1 MVLPPDMDAPQFPFL
16 RLMLPRAIL
25 SLLAACLV
33 VSCATSPDT
42 PSPQADARAPAAADA
57 GIERVVLQAYRAIGD
72 RHLYEPNFRNLS
84 VEAYRGFASSD
95 SMLALEASDGS
106 LTVKR
111 NGKEIVSRPAP
122 ADTADGRAWG
132 NTLTELMAGS
142 IEASAVQDGSPA
154 AKAGVQIGDQILA
167 IDSDSMID
175 RPLSDVVA
183 KLRGAVGAPVNMTVL
198 RPSQG
203 AELTLAM
210 KRSRIVPTT
219 VVYERRGDVA
229 LIHLTGFNTATTD
242 NLRAALDKAKADIGK
257 DLAGLIIDMRSNR
270 GGLLDQ
276 AQSVSEVFI
285 ADGTIFSTNGR
296 HPDSKRTYRS
306 SNGRANG
313 NQLPIV
319 VLMNGGS
326 ASDAEIVAA
335 ALQDR
340 GRAVVIGTT
349 SYGKGT
355 VQTVVRLANE
365 GELILTWSRLQ
376 APSGYTWNELGV
388 LPNICTSK
396 VGDASKLGVAS
407 VDSNHTSLMR
417 WHALRN
423 PTPQEVSDLR
433 QICPPGEAEQLKS
446 LMLSIAG
453 LGGNLAITLDRLPPD
468 VPPDAA
474 EAGRIRIGRMEAL
487 FEARLAAI
495 QTAFQN
501 AEPLQAD
508 ETEIREAVDAWQ
520 AWALETRKSLLQLNC
535 HPLSLARITGFA
547 ERYRLMG
554 EDILTLGRQ
563 LAQLRLPLYM
573 GDYSL

>member
-1 MVLPPDMDAPQFPFL
+1 MEMPQFPFL
-16 RLMLPRAIL
+16 RSTLPRAAA

-42 PSPQADARAPAAADA
+42 PSSQADARSPAAGDA

-84 VEAYRGFASSD
+84 VEAYRGFASGD
-95 SMLALEASDGS
+95 SALVLEASDSS

-111 NGKEIVSRPAP
+111 DGKEIVSRPAP

-132 NTLTELMAGS
+132 SILTELMAGS
-142 IEASAVQDGSPA
+142 IDASPALQQADRQALIRQAMTATTKQLDRNSRYADPDEAKDNRFQRDGGGGVGITVERTDEKKILIRAVQEGSPA
-154 AKAGVQIGDQILA
+154 AKAGIQIGDQILA
-167 IDSDSMID
+167 IDGDSMID

-183 KLRGAVGAPVNMTVL
+183 KLRGSVGAPVTMTVF
-198 RPSQG
+198 RASTG
-203 AELTLAM
+203 GELALPM
-210 KRSRIVPTT
+210 KRGRIVPTT

-257 DLAGLIIDMRSNR
+257 DLTGIIIDMRSNR

-296 HPDSKRTYRS
+296 HPDSRRTYRS
-306 SNGRANG
+306 SNGRASG
-313 NQLPIV
+313 QIPIV

-326 ASDAEIVAA
+326 ASAAEIVAA

-340 GRAVVIGTT
+340 GRAVVVGTT

-396 VGDASKLGVAS
+396 VGDASKLGTAS
-407 VDSNHTSLMR
+407 VDSNQGQLMR

-423 PTPQEVSDLR
+423 PTPQEVADLR
-433 QICPPGEAEQLKS
+433 KICPPGEAAPE
-446 LMLSIAG
+446 ADVD
-453 LGGNLAITLDRLPPD
+453 LAVRLLHDRALYAHA
-468 VPPDAA
+468 VQSATYQAA
-474 EAGRIRIGRMEAL
+474 
-487 FEARLAAI
+487 AR
-495 QTAFQN
+495 
-501 AEPLQAD
+501 P
-508 ETEIREAVDAWQ
+508 
-520 AWALETRKSLLQLNC
+520 
-535 HPLSLARITGFA
+535 
-547 ERYRLMG
+547 
-554 EDILTLGRQ
+554 
-563 LAQLRLPLYM
+563 
-573 GDYSL
+573 

>member
-1 MVLPPDMDAPQFPFL
+1 MEVPQFPFL
-16 RLMLPRAIL
+16 QSMLPRAAAA
-25 SLLAACLV
+25 LLAACLV

-42 PSPQADARAPAAADA
+42 PSSQADGRSPATGDA

-95 SMLALEASDGS
+95 STLVLEASDSS

-111 NGKEIVSRPAP
+111 EGKEIVSRPAP
-122 ADTADGRAWG
+122 ADTTDGRAWG
-132 NTLTELMAGS
+132 NTLTELMTGS
-142 IEASAVQDGSPA
+142 IDASPALQQIDRQVLIRQAMTATTKQLDRNSRYADPDEARDNRFQRDGGGGVGITVERTDEKKILIRAVQEGSPA
-154 AKAGVQIGDQILA
+154 AKAGITIGDQILA

-183 KLRGAVGAPVNMTVL
+183 KLRGTIGAPVTMKVL
-198 RPSQG
+198 RASTG
-203 AELTLAM
+203 AELTLPM
-210 KRSRIVPTT
+210 KRGRIVPTT

-229 LIHLTGFNTATTD
+229 LIHLTGFNTATTE
-242 NLRAALDKAKADIGK
+242 NLRAALDKAGAEIGK
-257 DLAGLIIDMRSNR
+257 NLAGVIIDMRSNR

-306 SNGRANG
+306 SNGRAVAG
-313 NQLPIV
+313 QLPIV

-326 ASDAEIVAA
+326 ASAAEIVAA

-396 VGDASKLGVAS
+396 VGDATKLGTAS
-407 VDSNHTSLMR
+407 VDSNQGQLMR

-423 PTPQEVSDLR
+423 PTQQEVTDLR
-433 QICPPGEAEQLKS
+433 KICPPGETAPEAD
-446 LMLSIAG
+446 ID
-453 LGGNLAITLDRLPPD
+453 LA
-468 VPPDAA
+468 
-474 EAGRIRIGRMEAL
+474 
-487 FEARLAAI
+487 
-495 QTAFQN
+495 
-501 AEPLQAD
+501 
-508 ETEIREAVDAWQ
+508 
-520 AWALETRKSLLQLNC
+520 
-535 HPLSLARITGFA
+535 
-547 ERYRLMG
+547 YRLLH
-554 EDILTLGRQ
+554 DR
-563 LAQLRLPLYM
+563 ALYAHAVQSAT
-573 GDYSL
+573 YQAAARP

>member
-1 MVLPPDMDAPQFPFL
+1 M
-16 RLMLPRAIL
+16 
-25 SLLAACLV
+25 SLVAACLV

-42 PSPQADARAPAAADA
+42 PDSQATGRSPSSTADV

-84 VEAYRGFASSD
+84 VEAYRGFASTD
-95 SMLALEASDGS
+95 AALVLEASDSS

-111 NGKEIVSRPAP
+111 DGKDIVSRPAP
-122 ADTADGRAWG
+122 SDTTDGRAWG
-132 NTLTELMAGS
+132 GALVELMAGS
-142 IEASAVQDGSPA
+142 INASPALQQADRQALIRQAMTATTKQLDRNSRYADPDEARDNRFQRDGGGGIGITVERTDEKKIMIRAVQEGSPA
-154 AKAGVQIGDQILA
+154 AKAGVQLGDQILA
-167 IDSDSMID
+167 IDSESMID
-175 RPLSDVVA
+175 RPLSDVVS
-183 KLRGAVGAPVNMTVL
+183 KLRGAVGAPVTMTVL
-198 RPSQG
+198 RASQG
-203 AELTLAM
+203 AELALPM
-210 KRSRIVPTT
+210 KRGRIVPTT

-229 LIHLTGFNTATTD
+229 LIRLTGFNTATTD
-242 NLRAALDKAKADIGK
+242 NLRTALDKAKADIGK
-257 DLAGLIIDMRSNR
+257 DLAGIIIDMRSNR

-306 SNGRANG
+306 SNSRAG
-313 NQLPIV
+313 SGQLPIV

-326 ASDAEIVAA
+326 ASAAEIVAA

-396 VGDASKLGVAS
+396 IGGASKLGTAS
-407 VDSNHTSLMR
+407 VDSNQGSLIR

-423 PTPQEVSDLR
+423 PTQEEVTDLR
-433 QICPPGEAEQLKS
+433 KICPPG
-446 LMLSIAG
+446 
-453 LGGNLAITLDRLPPD
+453 
-468 VPPDAA
+468 DAA
-474 EAGRIRIGRMEAL
+474 PEADVD
-487 FEARLAAI
+487 LA
-495 QTAFQN
+495 
-501 AEPLQAD
+501 
-508 ETEIREAVDAWQ
+508 
-520 AWALETRKSLLQLNC
+520 
-535 HPLSLARITGFA
+535 
-547 ERYRLMG
+547 
-554 EDILTLGRQ
+554 
-563 LAQLRLPLYM
+563 LRLLHDRTLYAHAVQSAT
-573 GDYSL
+573 YQAAARP

>member
-1 MVLPPDMDAPQFPFL
+1 MEVPPFPFV
-16 RLMLPRAIL
+16 RSMLPQAAAAL
-25 SLLAACLV
+25 VAACLV

-42 PSPQADARAPAAADA
+42 PSVQADGRSPATVDV

-95 SMLALEASDGS
+95 AALVLEAGDRT

-111 NGKEIVSRPAP
+111 DGKEILSRPAP
-122 ADTADGRAWG
+122 SDPTDGRAWG
-132 NTLTELMAGS
+132 TTVTELMVGS
-142 IEASAVQDGSPA
+142 IDASPALQQVDRQSLIRQAMTATTKQLDRNSRYADPDEARDNRFQRDGGGGVGITVERTEDKKILIRAVQDGAPA
-154 AKAGVQIGDQILA
+154 AKAGVQVGDQIMA

-183 KLRGAVGAPVNMTVL
+183 KLRGSVGAPVTMTVL
-198 RPSQG
+198 RASTG
-203 AELTLAM
+203 AELSLPM

-219 VVYERRGDVA
+219 VVYERRDDVA

-242 NLRAALDKAKADIGK
+242 NLRAALDKAKADIGA
-257 DLAGLIIDMRSNR
+257 DLAGIIIDMRSNR

-285 ADGTIFSTNGR
+285 SDGTIFSTNGR
-296 HPDSKRTYRS
+296 HPDSR
-306 SNGRANG
+306 
-313 NQLPIV
+313 P
-319 VLMNGGS
+319 
-326 ASDAEIVAA
+326 AEIVAA

-396 VGDASKLGVAS
+396 VGAPGQLNASS
-407 VDSNHTSLMR
+407 VDSSQGTLMR

-423 PTPQEVSDLR
+423 PTPQEVTDLR
-433 QICPPGEAEQLKS
+433 KICPPGDSSPEQDVD
-446 LMLSIAG
+446 IA
-453 LGGNLAITLDRLPPD
+453 
-468 VPPDAA
+468 
-474 EAGRIRIGRMEAL
+474 
-487 FEARLAAI
+487 
-495 QTAFQN
+495 
-501 AEPLQAD
+501 
-508 ETEIREAVDAWQ
+508 
-520 AWALETRKSLLQLNC
+520 
-535 HPLSLARITGFA
+535 
-547 ERYRLMG
+547 
-554 EDILTLGRQ
+554 
-563 LAQLRLPLYM
+563 LRLLRDRGLYAHAVQAATQQAARH
-573 GDYSL
+573 